1 MLNKSSKTW
10 LFLLILSAIVWL
22 GAINVRVIIGG
33 ELLNYD
39 EFDFRTSIPPD
50 EENMIFK
57 LISSASIV
65 IMIAY
70 FFTFISAI
78 FFMKTCKINLKQNTW
93 LLMCAILFFVFSP
106 VEFYTSYLDL
116 KFTLLFV
123 SNPPNHDELLRLF
136 GERIGFLKGVPAI
149 AVLSYYTII
158 GIAIFRP
165 LKKSKKELEEDKLKT
180 DEHSYKY
187 YLHED
192 DDIIVDK

>member
-1 MLNKSSKTW
+1 LLNKTSKFW
-10 LFLLILSAIVWL
+10 LLLLIISTIVWL
-22 GAINVRVIIGG
+22 GAINVRFIIGN

-39 EFDFRTSIPPD
+39 EFSFRTSIPPD

-57 LISSASIV
+57 LISHASIT

-70 FFTFISAI
+70 VFTFISAI
-78 FFMKTCKINLKQNTW
+78 FFLKNCKINLKQNTW

-116 KFTLLFV
+116 KFILLFF
-123 SNPPNHDELLRLF
+123 SEPPNHDELLMIF
-136 GERIGFLKGVPAI
+136 GERLGFLKGVPWIAI
-149 AVLSYYTII
+149 LSYYTII
-158 GIAIFRP
+158 GIAIYKP
-165 LKKSKKELEEDKLKT
+165 LKKTQKELDEDKIKT

-192 DDIIVDK
+192 DDIVSN

>member
-1 MLNKSSKTW
+1 MLNKASKLW
-10 LFLLILSAIVWL
+10 LLLLIISTIVWL
-22 GAINVRVIIGG
+22 GAINVRFIIGN

-39 EFDFRTSIPPD
+39 EFSFRTSIPPD

-57 LISSASIV
+57 LISNVSIV

-70 FFTFISAI
+70 VFTFVSAI

-116 KFTLLFV
+116 KFILLFF
-123 SNPPNHDELLRLF
+123 SEPPNHDELLKIF
-136 GERIGFLKGVPAI
+136 GERLGFLKGVPWIAI
-149 AVLSYYTII
+149 LSYYTII
-158 GIAIFRP
+158 GIAIYKP
-165 LKKSKKELEEDKLKT
+165 LRKTQKELAKDKIKT

-192 DDIIVDK
+192 DDIING